1 MGIYYTELLVKV
13 IFNEEIITEE
23 FFKGIISN
31 LKIAIRVRD
40 FREGRAGQ
48 NTKHKDSPSIKVISY
63 GPGKN
68 SKHSAEGDPIYFWK
82 DSNGNIQLNYENI
95 KSFDSKEKKYIEN
108 FINHNYI
115 NLTNYWFAPKN
126 ISNSIELEKYQND
139 IKLRIL
145 NNISNIDYRKEQEK
159 IDDEVTI

>member
-63 GPGKN
+63 GPGK
-68 SKHSAEGDPIYFWK
+68 IV
-82 DSNGNIQLNYENI
+82 NIQL
-95 KSFDSKEKKYIEN
+95 KEIL
-108 FINHNYI
+108 FIFGKIVMVIY
-115 NLTNYWFAPKN
+115 NL
-126 ISNSIELEKYQND
+126 IM
-139 IKLRIL
+139 
-145 NNISNIDYRKEQEK
+145 K
-159 IDDEVTI
+159 I